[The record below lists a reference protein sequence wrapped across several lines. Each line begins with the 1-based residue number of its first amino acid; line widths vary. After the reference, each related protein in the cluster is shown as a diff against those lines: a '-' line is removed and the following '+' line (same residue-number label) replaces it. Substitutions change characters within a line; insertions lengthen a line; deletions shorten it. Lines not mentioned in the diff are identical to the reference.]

1 MRALF
6 FLETPHRLGGAPRSL
21 LATLTRLPAF
31 GVKPIAVFPAEGSVE
46 ELFRANG
53 VETRIVPAPEALLLF
68 NKQLLALSKAE
79 QLRVL
84 VSDLLPYN
92 LEIARLVRLL
102 RADVVHFNTPRG
114 ILVAGLAARLARR
127 PTCLHVRGAT
137 DFLAKPLWTAC
148 QVLAD
153 RIVLVAR
160 ALEPDVMR
168 PFRHKATVVYNGIAA
183 LNPPDKVT
191 ARRTLAERLGRPE
204 IATGERVLVVSL
216 SSYTP
221 FKGLH
226 HLFSATAMA
235 RARGAPI
242 HVVCAGGG
250 NDARYRD
257 YLVRLRTELELE
269 STIDIIGFS
278 NDPLTILAAADVLV
292 LPTVLR
298 ERLTIGQDVLEVRCS
313 EGLPRSILE
322 AMALGVPCIATD
334 VAGVREQLDH
344 RVTGLVVPPGDAESL
359 ARALCEAASNA
370 TWRLDAGARAREV
383 VRERFSLD
391 IAAQGLA
398 NVLGSLASAAS

>member
-1 MRALF
+1 
-6 FLETPHRLGGAPRSL
+6 
-21 LATLTRLPAF
+21 
-31 GVKPIAVFPAEGSVE
+31 
-46 ELFRANG
+46 
-53 VETRIVPAPEALLLF
+53 
-68 NKQLLALSKAE
+68 
-79 QLRVL
+79 
-84 VSDLLPYN
+84 
-92 LEIARLVRLL
+92 
-102 RADVVHFNTPRG
+102 
-114 ILVAGLAARLARR
+114 
-127 PTCLHVRGAT
+127 
-137 DFLAKPLWTAC
+137 
-148 QVLAD
+148 
-153 RIVLVAR
+153 
-160 ALEPDVMR
+160 
-168 PFRHKATVVYNGIAA
+168 
-183 LNPPDKVT
+183 
-191 ARRTLAERLGRPE
+191 
-204 IATGERVLVVSL
+204 
-216 SSYTP
+216 
-221 FKGLH
+221 
-226 HLFSATAMA
+226 
-235 RARGAPI
+235 
-242 HVVCAGGG
+242 

-391 IAAQGLA
+391 IAAQGL
-398 NVLGSLASAAS
+398 